1 MTLDRITFDERIM
14 GGKPCIRGMRIPVS
28 VVLKLLA
35 GGMTAEQILADYP
48 DLELEDIQQSIQYA
62 AMLAD
67 DDGNIPVGSV

>member
-35 GGMTAEQILADYP
+35 GGMTAEQIP